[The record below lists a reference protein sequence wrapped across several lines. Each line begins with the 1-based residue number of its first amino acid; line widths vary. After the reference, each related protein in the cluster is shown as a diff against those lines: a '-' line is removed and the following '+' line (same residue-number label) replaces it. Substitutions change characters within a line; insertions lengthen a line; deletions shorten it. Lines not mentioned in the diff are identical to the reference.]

1 LFVIYVTPH
10 WGTYSFV
17 SLFSDRCFGETT
29 CHSSANE
36 SHAGSHSTTRAPW
49 TRRGWKSWGSV
60 NCPTT
65 PGNARNCDWA
75 PLTHYIH
82 AQVLILI
89 HIFLVSKVFVR
100 FIRCLY
106 TRSKII
112 CFLLFINIIIFLSIS
127 DDFVTDHDG
136 ITASSLTYKNLTL
149 PLKHLSYE
157 ELLTDMISSATITL
171 VYFQS
176 FHYFH

>member
-1 LFVIYVTPH
+1 MPFLGKRQSRRKSLNNQSYQDKQRRKKLRLCELPNDSRLCSKLWLATNYTLYPRS
-10 WGTYSFV
+10 SFN
-17 SLFSDRCFGETT
+17 F
-29 CHSSANE
+29 HS
-36 SHAGSHSTTRAPW
+36 
-49 TRRGWKSWGSV
+49 
-60 NCPTT
+60 
-65 PGNARNCDWA
+65 
-75 PLTHYIH
+75 Y
-82 AQVLILI
+82 
-89 HIFLVSKVFVR
+89 FLSVSKFFVR

-112 CFLLFINIIIFLSIS
+112 CGLLFINVIFFLSIS

-171 VYFQS
+171 VYFES
-176 FHYFH
+176 LY